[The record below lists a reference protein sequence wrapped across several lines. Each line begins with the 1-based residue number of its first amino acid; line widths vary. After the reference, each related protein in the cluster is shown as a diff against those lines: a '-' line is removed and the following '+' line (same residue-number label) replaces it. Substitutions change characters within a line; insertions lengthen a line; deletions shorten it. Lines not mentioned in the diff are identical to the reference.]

1 MLNAITVKLYIFI
14 FESIIFL
21 VLHIDLGQICLCQL
35 IQTENIELWC
45 LCYSL
50 MRMDMWLFYNFFSI
64 NSWRQRTNITFLGY
78 LHAHVVISQT
88 FLGYFVLPVVSIL
101 GFEGFTLRMIAEH
114 FYPACEAL

>member
-50 MRMDMWLFYNFFSI
+50 MRMDM
-64 NSWRQRTNITFLGY
+64 
-78 LHAHVVISQT
+78 
-88 FLGYFVLPVVSIL
+88 
-101 GFEGFTLRMIAEH
+101 
-114 FYPACEAL
+114 